1 MIVALAPVPHVKLA
15 CRQDIWETSSDPRTS
30 PMARQ
35 GGCCRHLTPAHMRKA
50 PRGDEAPWRRRSRGR
65 KEAPWDIIGG
75 MTDDRIAY
83 QFAQRPSASCVSLWK
98 NLPLD
103 DGTGWTPLWSSPGRR
118 VRWTCRRP
126 PHISCGGSLG
136 RFHGPPASCRR
147 FFDPGLFD

>member
-1 MIVALAPVPHVKLA
+1 MG
-15 CRQDIWETSSDPRTS
+15 DIERSADVTHGASS
-30 PMARQ
+30 
-35 GGCCRHLTPAHMRKA
+35 RHLTPAHMRKA

-103 DGTGWTPLWSSPGRR
+103 DGTGRAPLWSSPKLSRR
-118 VRWTCRRP
+118 CDVMVIDETAVLWA
-126 PHISCGGSLG
+126 I
-136 RFHGPPASCRR
+136 ANI
-147 FFDPGLFD
+147 